1 MFKSPCIKY
10 CTSGNIREVL
20 IFANFV
26 RRTNSRIEE
35 SGENY
40 YYNNIELLKKIENFA
55 NSKLRKKSQN
65 QKFAKIQTRENYQI
79 YNS

>member
-1 MFKSPCIKY
+1 MFKPPCIKY
-10 CTSGNIREVL
+10 CTSGNIQEVV

-26 RRTNSRIEE
+26 RTNSRIEE